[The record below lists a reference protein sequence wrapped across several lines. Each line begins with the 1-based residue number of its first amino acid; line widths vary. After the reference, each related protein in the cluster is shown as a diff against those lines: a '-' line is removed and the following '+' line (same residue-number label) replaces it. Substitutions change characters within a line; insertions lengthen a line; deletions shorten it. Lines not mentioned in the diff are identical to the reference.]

1 MSNKFPLLLIIAVMA
16 SMLVVSCGSSK
27 HTVTAHNYHRSTGG
41 DHRDSRTFEIPKSI
55 PPQSHALL
63 EEAKRWIGT
72 PYRYGGDDKHGM
84 DCSGLVMTVYRSAL
98 DIKLPRSSSEQAEYC
113 SPLQKNQLM
122 PGDLLF
128 FCTGSSKKISH
139 VGIYIG
145 DNKMVHSSTS
155 SGVVVS
161 DLAADYYVNTYA
173 GAGSV
178 EKYRAMISKSK
189 QPVPTIKGPEKETM
203 PPIATQPAP
212 IIIAAPIETS
222 TQGISNVKSETTSEP
237 KDVSAPSSANAGQ
250 KKSESKP
257 AAGKKT
263 VVPVTPV
270 TAVTPKTTPVKTA
283 SATPGKTEPTTD
295 EARKAV
301 LNSIIE
307 QKIDSI
313 LKP

>member
-1 MSNKFPLLLIIAVMA
+1 MSNKSPLFLIIAVMA

-27 HTVTAHNYHRSTGG
+27 HTVTAHNYPRSAGVS
-41 DHRDSRTFEIPKSI
+41 HRDTRNFEIPKSI

-72 PYRYGGDDKHGM
+72 PYRYGGDNKHGM
-84 DCSGLVMTVYRSAL
+84 DCSGLVVTVYKSAL

-113 SPLQKNQLM
+113 SPLNKNQLM

-128 FCTGSSKKISH
+128 FRTGSSKKISH
-139 VGIYIG
+139 VGIYVG

-161 DLAADYYVNTYA
+161 DLSADYYVNTYA

-178 EKYRAMISKSK
+178 EKYRAMISH
-189 QPVPTIKGPEKETM
+189 PEKNTPPVDPCPEVTAPAGPVIVKAVAPVETVTTKST
-203 PPIATQPAP
+203 PP
-212 IIIAAPIETS
+212 TS
-222 TQGISNVKSETTSEP
+222 VTDKKPVTTS
-237 KDVSAPSSANAGQ
+237 V
-250 KKSESKP
+250 
-257 AAGKKT
+257 KT
-263 VVPVTPV
+263 TPV
-270 TAVTPKTTPVKTA
+270 KATPAKVAPVKTTPVKTIPVKT
-283 SATPGKTEPTTD
+283 TPVKTVQSGQSKSEPTTE
-295 EARKAV
+295 EARNSV

-313 LKP
+313 MKP